1 MSELLYGGRDDSGNE
16 EKTQNM
22 LLLQNCH
29 QKDSQNV
36 NDTVLAPKG

>member
-1 MSELLYGGRDDSGNE
+1 MVE
-16 EKTQNM
+16 EMVGTQRKQNM

-29 QKDSQNV
+29 QKDSQNI